1 MSATARGLRPVGRE
15 APRFRI
21 SPRFRG
27 RELTLLVVVAIG
39 LMLGSLSLAAT
50 ERFKAAQLD
59 GGTGGIGGLALAE
72 PTQLFVYLAALFA
85 VHAALVLAGRRTDQ
99 ILLPAVGLL
108 GGIGLLLMER
118 LPQTLAGNLG
128 GLAQTQLVW
137 LVIGLGI
144 IVVLAV
150 AVRNDV
156 WLRRYKYTWAAAGVA
171 LLLATFV
178 FGHDV
183 NGARLSL
190 SIGPF
195 SGQPSELLKV
205 ILVVFLAGYLSENRP
220 LLVDESTRI
229 GPLRL
234 PPLPYLAPMVA
245 MWAIALGIVI
255 VQRDLGAALLFFA
268 VFLLLMYVSTARV
281 GYVVVGLLA
290 FVVGAAALYFLFDHV
305 RTRIDIWIDPFADSS
320 GAGYQVVQA
329 LHAFARGGLIGTG
342 LGGGLPSIA
351 GRPPI
356 PALHTDFPFA
366 DPSGAGYQVVQALH
380 AFARGGLIGTGLGG
394 GLPSIAGRPPIPALH
409 TDFPFAAL
417 GEELGLVG
425 ILAILGL
432 YLVLVQRGL
441 RIASA
446 AQDEFR
452 AILAAGLSLVI
463 GVQAFIIAAGNLK
476 LIPLTGIT
484 LPFVSYGGSS
494 LLANA
499 VIVGLLIALSERTRD
514 PLPPPRRPSRLRRAL
529 DRGAA

>member
-1 MSATARGLRPVGRE
+1 MSAAAGIRVTN
-15 APRFRI
+15 APRLRLR
-21 SPRFRG
+21 PRFRG
-27 RELTLLVVVAIG
+27 RELGLLLAVGAG
-39 LMLGSLSLAAT
+39 LFLGSLSLGAT
-50 ERFKAAQLD
+50 RQLKAAIAD
-59 GGTGGIGGLALAE
+59 GADAPGNLFVLAE
-72 PTQLFVYLAALFA
+72 PGLLVVYLGALLV
-85 VHAALVLAGRRTDQ
+85 VHLAFVVAGRRTDQ

-118 LPQTLAGNLG
+118 LPQGLAGSLG
-128 GLAQTQLVW
+128 GLARTQLVW
-137 LVIGLGI
+137 LLLAFAIVAALG
-144 IVVLAV
+144 V

-156 WLRRYKYTWAAAGVA
+156 WLRRYKYTWAAVGVV
-171 LLLATFV
+171 LLLLTFV
-178 FGHDV
+178 FGRDV

-190 SIGPF
+190 ALGPV

-220 LLVDESTRI
+220 LLVEESTRI

-245 MWAIALGIVI
+245 MWTIALGIVI

-268 VFLLLMYVSTARV
+268 VFLLLLYVSTGRLS
-281 GYVVVGLLA
+281 YVFLGLAA
-290 FVVGAAALYFLFDHV
+290 FVVGAAVLYFLFGHV
-305 RTRIDIWIDPFADSS
+305 RTRIDIWLDPFADPT

-342 LGGGLPSIA
+342 LGGGLPSI
-351 GRPPI
+351 G
-356 PALHTDFPFA
+356 
-366 DPSGAGYQVVQALH
+366 
-380 AFARGGLIGTGLGG
+380 
-394 GLPSIAGRPPIPALH
+394 GRPPIPALH

-432 YLVLVQRGL
+432 YLVLVERGL
-441 RIASA
+441 RIAA
-446 AQDEFR
+446 AAHDEYR

-484 LPFVSYGGSS
+484 LPFISYGGSS

-514 PLPPPRRPSRLRRAL
+514 PLPAPRRPGRLRRMM
-529 DRGAA
+529 DRGAP

>member
-1 MSATARGLRPVGRE
+1 MSAAPGVTRMRAVGQEPR
-15 APRFRI
+15 RFRV
-21 SPRFRG
+21 SPQLRG
-27 RELTLLVVVAIG
+27 RELVLLLIVGAALYVGSVSLGATQRLREQLLEGDAGKVDMTTPADTGLLLVY
-39 LMLGSLSLAAT
+39 LGAMFL
-50 ERFKAAQLD
+50 
-59 GGTGGIGGLALAE
+59 
-72 PTQLFVYLAALFA
+72 
-85 VHAALVLAGRRTDQ
+85 VHAALVVAGRRTDQ
-99 ILLPAVGLL
+99 LLLPTVGLL

-118 LPQTLAGNLG
+118 LPQNLAGNLG

-137 LVIGLGI
+137 LLIGFGI
-144 IVVLAV
+144 IVALAV

-156 WLRRYKYTWAAAGVA
+156 WLRRYKYTWAAVGVG
-171 LLLATFV
+171 LLLLVFV
-178 FGHDV
+178 FGSET

-190 SIGPF
+190 TIGPV

-220 LLVDESTRI
+220 LLVDESTKV
-229 GPLRL
+229 GPIRL

-255 VQRDLGAALLFFA
+255 VQKDLGAALLFFA
-268 VFLLLMYVSTARV
+268 VFLLLLYVSTARISF
-281 GYVVVGLLA
+281 VVLGLAA
-290 FVVGAAALYFLFDHV
+290 FVIGAGLLYFLFDHV
-305 RTRIDIWIDPFADSS
+305 RTRIDIWVDPFVDPQ
-320 GAGYQVVQA
+320 GAGFQIVQS

-342 LGGGLPSIA
+342 LGNGLPTI
-351 GRPPI
+351 GGNPPI
-356 PALHTDFPFA
+356 PALHTDFP
-366 DPSGAGYQVVQALH
+366 L
-380 AFARGGLIGTGLGG
+380 
-394 GLPSIAGRPPIPALH
+394 
-409 TDFPFAAL
+409 AAL

-432 YLVLVQRGL
+432 YLVLVERGL

-494 LLANA
+494 LLANS
-499 VIVGLLIALSERTRD
+499 VIVGLLIALSERTRE
-514 PLPPPRRPSRLRRAL
+514 PLPPPRRVGRLRGL
-529 DRGAA
+529 FDRGAA

>member
-1 MSATARGLRPVGRE
+1 VTAAASGLRAVRRE
-15 APRFRI
+15 ARRFRLT
-21 SPRFRG
+21 PRVRG
-27 RELTLLVVVAIG
+27 RELGLLVIVAIG
-39 LMLGSLSLAAT
+39 LVVGSLSLGA
-50 ERFKAAQLD
+50 
-59 GGTGGIGGLALAE
+59 
-72 PTQLFVYLAALFA
+72 TQLFRAAQVAGDPPSANLLTPAEPGLLAIYLLALFG
-85 VHAALVLAGRRTDQ
+85 VHLALVLAGRRTDQ
-99 ILLPAVGLL
+99 ILLPTVGLL

-118 LPQTLAGNLG
+118 LPQTLAGSLG
-128 GLAQTQLVW
+128 GLARTQLVW
-137 LVIGLGI
+137 LVIGLVI
-144 IVVLAV
+144 IAGLALAV
-150 AVRNDV
+150 RSDV
-156 WLRRYKYTWAAAGVA
+156 WLRRYKYTWAAAGVG
-171 LLLATFV
+171 LLLLV
-178 FGHDV
+178 FAFGRDI

-190 SIGPF
+190 SIGPIT
-195 SGQPSELLKV
+195 GQPSELLKV
-205 ILVVFLAGYLSENRP
+205 ILVVFLAGYLSENRR
-220 LLVDESTRI
+220 LLSEESTRI

-268 VFLLLMYVSTARV
+268 VFLLLLYVSTARV
-281 GYVVVGLLA
+281 GYVVLGLGA
-290 FVVGAAALYFLFDHV
+290 FVAGAGALYFVFGHV
-305 RTRIDIWIDPFADSS
+305 RTRIDIWLDPFVDPT

-342 LGGGLPSIA
+342 LGGGLPM
-351 GRPPI
+351 
-356 PALHTDFPFA
+356 
-366 DPSGAGYQVVQALH
+366 V
-380 AFARGGLIGTGLGG
+380 
-394 GLPSIAGRPPIPALH
+394 AGRPPIPALH

-463 GVQAFIIAAGNLK
+463 GVQAFIIAGGNLK

-494 LLANA
+494 LIANA
-499 VIVGLLIALSERTRD
+499 VIIGLLIALSERTRE
-514 PLPPPRRPSRLRRAL
+514 PLPPPRRAGRIRRML

>member
-1 MSATARGLRPVGRE
+1 VVAPAVAGLRAVGRE
-15 APRFRI
+15 SRRFRI
-21 SPRFRG
+21 RPRFRG
-27 RELTLLVVVAIG
+27 RELALLVIVAVG
-39 LMLGSLSLAAT
+39 LFVGAASLGAT
-50 ERFKAAQLD
+50 EQFRAAQLNGD
-59 GGTGGIGGLALAE
+59 GGRIDLLAPANPGLLA
-72 PTQLFVYLAALFA
+72 VYLGALLA
-85 VHAALVLAGRRTDQ
+85 VHLAFVIAGRRTDQ
-99 ILLPAVGLL
+99 ILLPTIGFL

-118 LPQTLAGNLG
+118 LPQSLGGSLG
-128 GLAQTQLVW
+128 GLAKTQLVW
-137 LVIGLGI
+137 LVIGLA
-144 IVVLAV
+144 IVAGLGV

-156 WLRRYKYTWAAAGVA
+156 WLRRYKYTWAAVGVG
-171 LLLATFV
+171 LLLLTFV

-190 SIGPF
+190 SIGPI

-205 ILVVFLAGYLSENRP
+205 ILVVFLAGYLSENRR
-220 LLVDESTRI
+220 LLVEESTRI

-255 VQRDLGAALLFFA
+255 VQKDLGAALLFFA
-268 VFLLLMYVSTARV
+268 VFLLLLYVSTARV
-281 GYVVVGLLA
+281 SYVVLGLIA
-290 FVVGAAALYFLFDHV
+290 FVVGATALYFLFGHV
-305 RTRIDIWIDPFADSS
+305 RTRIDIWLDPFADPG

-342 LGGGLPSIA
+342 FGAGLP
-351 GRPPI
+351 
-356 PALHTDFPFA
+356 L
-366 DPSGAGYQVVQALH
+366 
-380 AFARGGLIGTGLGG
+380 
-394 GLPSIAGRPPIPALH
+394 IAGRPPIPALH

-432 YLVLVQRGL
+432 YLVLVERGL
-441 RIASA
+441 RIAMA

-463 GVQAFIIAAGNLK
+463 GVQAFIIAGGNLK

-494 LLANA
+494 LLANS
-499 VIVGLLIALSERTRD
+499 VIVGLLIALSERNRD
-514 PLPPPRRPSRLRRAL
+514 PLPPPRRAGRIRRML

>member
-1 MSATARGLRPVGRE
+1 VTSAGVTSAGVTTARRLRTVGRGGR
-15 APRFRI
+15 RFRI
-21 SPRFRG
+21 TPRLRG
-27 RELTLLVVVAIG
+27 RELGLLLLCGVALFVG
-39 LMLGSLSLAAT
+39 SWSLGAT
-50 ERFKAAQLD
+50 QAFRAAQLD
-59 GGTGGIGGLALAE
+59 GDTGSLNLSEAAEPGLLTIYLLAL
-72 PTQLFVYLAALFA
+72 FG

-99 ILLPAVGLL
+99 VLLPAVGML
-108 GGIGLLLMER
+108 GGIGLLLMIR
-118 LPQTLAGNLG
+118 LPQDLAGRLG

-137 LVIGLGI
+137 LVIGLAI
-144 IVVLAV
+144 IAGLGV

-156 WLRRYKYTWAAAGVA
+156 WLRRYKYTWAAVGVG
-171 LLLATFV
+171 LLLLV
-178 FGHDV
+178 FLFGRDI

-190 SIGPF
+190 TIGPF

-205 ILVVFLAGYLSENRP
+205 ILVVFLAGYLSENRG
-220 LLVDESTRI
+220 LLVEESTRI

-268 VFLLLMYVSTARV
+268 VFLLLLYVSTARV
-281 GYVVVGLLA
+281 SFVVLGLAA
-290 FVVGAAALYFLFDHV
+290 FVVGAGALALVFDHV
-305 RTRIDIWIDPFADSS
+305 RTRIDIWLD
-320 GAGYQVVQA
+320 
-329 LHAFARGGLIGTG
+329 
-342 LGGGLPSIA
+342 
-351 GRPPI
+351 
-356 PALHTDFPFA
+356 PFA

-394 GLPSIAGRPPIPALH
+394 GLPTIAGRPPIPALH

-432 YLVLVQRGL
+432 YLVLVERGL

-463 GVQAFIIAAGNLK
+463 GVQAFIIAGGNLK

-494 LLANA
+494 LLANS
-499 VIVGLLIALSERTRD
+499 VIVGLLIALSERTRE
-514 PLPPPRRPSRLRRAL
+514 PLPPPRRAGRLRRML

>member
-1 MSATARGLRPVGRE
+1 MSAVARAPRGLKVVGRE
-15 APRFRI
+15 DRRFRFT
-21 SPRFRG
+21 PRFRG
-27 RELTLLVVVAIG
+27 RELGLLGIVAVALYVGAIS
-39 LMLGSLSLAAT
+39 LGAT
-50 ERFKAAQLD
+50 EEFRA
-59 GGTGGIGGLALAE
+59 ALADGDDGPIDFASPAE
-72 PTQLFVYLAALFA
+72 PGLLLTYIGALLA
-85 VHAALVLAGRRTDQ
+85 VHVAFVLAGRRTDQ
-99 ILLPAVGLL
+99 LLLPAVGLL
-108 GGIGLLLMER
+108 GGIGLLLMIR
-118 LPQTLAGNLG
+118 LPQNLAGSLG

-137 LVIGLGI
+137 LLIGLGI
-144 IVVLAV
+144 IAVLAV

-156 WLRRYKYTWAAAGVA
+156 WLRRYKYTWAAVGVG
-171 LLLATFV
+171 LLLLV
-178 FGHDV
+178 FIFGNET
-183 NGARLSL
+183 NGARLTL
-190 SIGPF
+190 SIGPI

-220 LLVDESTRI
+220 LLQEESTRI
-229 GPLRL
+229 GPIRL

-268 VFLLLMYVSTARV
+268 VFLLLLYVSTARV
-281 GYVVVGLLA
+281 S
-290 FVVGAAALYFLFDHV
+290 FVVLGLGAFAAGAAVLYFLVGHV
-305 RTRIDIWIDPFADSS
+305 RTRIDVWLDPFADPA

-342 LGGGLPSIA
+342 LGGGLPTIG

-356 PALHTDFPFA
+356 PALHTDFP
-366 DPSGAGYQVVQALH
+366 V
-380 AFARGGLIGTGLGG
+380 
-394 GLPSIAGRPPIPALH
+394 
-409 TDFPFAAL
+409 AAL

-463 GVQAFIIAAGNLK
+463 GVQAFVIAGGNLK

-484 LPFVSYGGSS
+484 LPFISYGGSS

-499 VIVGLLIALSERTRD
+499 VIVGLLIALSERARE
-514 PLPPPRRPSRLRRAL
+514 PLPPPRRPSRLRRL
-529 DRGAA
+529 FDRGAA

>member
-1 MSATARGLRPVGRE
+1 MAIALYVGSVSLGATQRLQE
-15 APRFRI
+15 K
-21 SPRFRG
+21 
-27 RELTLLVVVAIG
+27 L
-39 LMLGSLSLAAT
+39 
-50 ERFKAAQLD
+50 LD
-59 GGTGGIGGLALAE
+59 GGGPDGSTWRRPRTRGCSSSISALCS
-72 PTQLFVYLAALFA
+72 L
-85 VHAALVLAGRRTDQ
+85 VHAALVVAGRRTDQ
-99 ILLPAVGLL
+99 LLLPTVGLL

-118 LPQTLAGNLG
+118 LPQDLAGNLG

-137 LVIGLGI
+137 LLIGFGI
-144 IVVLAV
+144 IAALAV

-156 WLRRYKYTWAAAGVA
+156 WLRRYKYTWAAVGVG
-171 LLLATFV
+171 LLLLV
-178 FGHDV
+178 FLFGSET

-190 SIGPF
+190 TIGPF

-220 LLVDESTRI
+220 LLVDESTKV
-229 GPLRL
+229 GPIRL

-255 VQRDLGAALLFFA
+255 VQKDLGAALLFFA
-268 VFLLLMYVSTARV
+268 VFLLLLYVSTARISF
-281 GYVVVGLLA
+281 VVIGLAAFVLGAGLLY
-290 FVVGAAALYFLFDHV
+290 FVFDHV
-305 RTRIDIWIDPFADSS
+305 RTRIDIWVDPFVDPH
-320 GAGYQVVQA
+320 GAGFQIVQA

-342 LGGGLPSIA
+342 LGNGLPTIA
-351 GRPPI
+351 G
-356 PALHTDFPFA
+356 H
-366 DPSGAGYQVVQALH
+366 
-380 AFARGGLIGTGLGG
+380 
-394 GLPSIAGRPPIPALH
+394 PPIPALH

-494 LLANA
+494 LLANS

-514 PLPPPRRPSRLRRAL
+514 PLPPPRRVGRLRGL
-529 DRGAA
+529 FDRGAA

>member
-1 MSATARGLRPVGRE
+1 MTAAPAAARLRTVGRE
-15 APRFRI
+15 ARRFRI
-21 SPRFRG
+21 QPAFRG
-27 RELTLLVVVAIG
+27 RELTLLSLVGIALFTGAIS
-39 LMLGSLSLAAT
+39 LGAT
-50 ERFKAAQLD
+50 EQLHAAQLN
-59 GGTGGIGGLALAE
+59 GSTGPIDLLAPADAGLLIAYLGAL
-72 PTQLFVYLAALFA
+72 LA
-85 VHAALVLAGRRTDQ
+85 VHIAFVIAGRRTDQ
-99 ILLPAVGLL
+99 ILLPTVGLL

-118 LPQTLAGNLG
+118 LPQDLAGSLG
-128 GLAQTQLVW
+128 GLAKTQLAW
-137 LVIGLGI
+137 LAIGLGI
-144 IVVLAV
+144 V
-150 AVRNDV
+150 AVLGVVVRSDV
-156 WLRRYKYTWAAAGVA
+156 WLRRYKYTWAAAGVG
-171 LLLATFV
+171 LLLLTFV

-190 SIGPF
+190 TIGPF

-245 MWAIALGIVI
+245 MWAIALGVVI
-255 VQRDLGAALLFFA
+255 VQKDLGAALLFFA
-268 VFLLLMYVSTARV
+268 VFLLLLYVSTARV
-281 GYVVVGLLA
+281 GYVIVGLIA
-290 FVVGAAALYFLFDHV
+290 FVIGATALYFLFEHV
-305 RTRIDIWIDPFADSS
+305 RVRVDIWLNPFADALGS
-320 GAGYQVVQA
+320 GYQVVQA

-342 LGGGLPSIA
+342 LGAGLP
-351 GRPPI
+351 
-356 PALHTDFPFA
+356 L
-366 DPSGAGYQVVQALH
+366 
-380 AFARGGLIGTGLGG
+380 
-394 GLPSIAGRPPIPALH
+394 IAGRPPIPALH

-432 YLVLVQRGL
+432 YLVLVERGL
-441 RIASA
+441 RIAMA

-463 GVQAFIIAAGNLK
+463 GVQAFIIAGGNLK

-484 LPFVSYGGSS
+484 LPFISYGGSS
-494 LLANA
+494 LLANS

-514 PLPPPRRPSRLRRAL
+514 PLPPPRRPGRFRRML

>member
-1 MSATARGLRPVGRE
+1 VTAAASGLRAVRRE
-15 APRFRI
+15 ARRFRVT
-21 SPRFRG
+21 PRVRG
-27 RELTLLVVVAIG
+27 RELVLLVLVAIG
-39 LMLGSLSLAAT
+39 LFVGSLSLGAT
-50 ERFKAAQLD
+50 ERFRAAQLAGD
-59 GGTGGIGGLALAE
+59 TGAVNLLAPADAGLLA
-72 PTQLFVYLAALFA
+72 VYLGALLA
-85 VHAALVLAGRRTDQ
+85 VHLALVLIGRRTDQ
-99 ILLPAVGLL
+99 ILLPTVGLL

-118 LPQTLAGNLG
+118 LPQNLAGSLG
-128 GLAQTQLVW
+128 GLARTQLVW
-137 LVIGLGI
+137 LVIGLAI
-144 IVVLAV
+144 IAALAI
-150 AVRNDV
+150 AVRSDV
-156 WLRRYKYTWAAAGVA
+156 WLRRYKYTWAAVGVG
-171 LLLATFV
+171 LLLMTFL

-190 SIGPF
+190 TIAGL

-220 LLVDESTRI
+220 LLVDESTRL

-234 PPLPYLAPMVA
+234 PPLPYLAPMGA

-268 VFLLLMYVSTARV
+268 VFLLLLYVSTARV
-281 GYVVVGLLA
+281 GYVVAGLGA
-290 FVVGAAALYFLFDHV
+290 FVIGAGALYFLFGHV
-305 RTRIDIWIDPFADSS
+305 RTRIDIWLD
-320 GAGYQVVQA
+320 
-329 LHAFARGGLIGTG
+329 
-342 LGGGLPSIA
+342 
-351 GRPPI
+351 
-356 PALHTDFPFA
+356 PFA

-394 GLPSIAGRPPIPALH
+394 GLPTIAGRPPIPALH

-476 LIPLTGIT
+476 MIPLTGIT
-484 LPFVSYGGSS
+484 LPFISYGGSS

-514 PLPPPRRPSRLRRAL
+514 PLPPPRRAGRIRRML

>member
-1 MSATARGLRPVGRE
+1 MSMTVAPAPRGLRVVGRE
-15 APRFRI
+15 ARRFHVV
-21 SPRFRG
+21 PRFRG
-27 RELTLLVVVAIG
+27 RELTLLVFVG
-39 LMLGSLSLAAT
+39 LALFVGSLSLGAT
-50 ERFKAAQLD
+50 ERFRDALLNEKPTFNLLSPAD
-59 GGTGGIGGLALAE
+59 PGLLFIYVGAL
-72 PTQLFVYLAALFA
+72 LA

-99 ILLPAVGLL
+99 ILLPTVGML

-118 LPQTLAGNLG
+118 LPQNLAGSLG

-137 LVIGLGI
+137 LVIGLV
-144 IVVLAV
+144 IVTVLAV

-156 WLRRYKYTWAAAGVA
+156 WLRRYKYTWAAVGVG
-171 LLLATFV
+171 LLLLTFV
-178 FGHDV
+178 FGRDV
-183 NGARLSL
+183 NGARLTLSL
-190 SIGPF
+190 GPI

-205 ILVVFLAGYLSENRP
+205 ILVVFLAGYLSENRR
-220 LLVDESTRI
+220 LLVEESTRI
-229 GPLRL
+229 GPIRL

-268 VFLLLMYVSTARV
+268 VFLLLLYVSTARV
-281 GYVVVGLLA
+281 SFVVLGLAA
-290 FVVGAAALYFLFDHV
+290 FVAGASVLYFLFDHV
-305 RTRIDIWIDPFADSS
+305 RTRVDIWLDPFADPS
-320 GAGYQVVQA
+320 GAGYQIVQA

-342 LGGGLPSIA
+342 LGGGLP
-351 GRPPI
+351 
-356 PALHTDFPFA
+356 T
-366 DPSGAGYQVVQALH
+366 
-380 AFARGGLIGTGLGG
+380 
-394 GLPSIAGRPPIPALH
+394 IAGRPPIPALH

-432 YLVLVQRGL
+432 YLVLVHRGL

-494 LLANA
+494 LLANS
-499 VIVGLLIALSERTRD
+499 VIVGLLIALSERARD
-514 PLPPPRRPSRLRRAL
+514 PLPPPRRPGRIRRML

>member
-1 MSATARGLRPVGRE
+1 MTAAPVTAGLRAVGRK
-15 APRFRI
+15 ARRLRMTPRV
-21 SPRFRG
+21 RG
-27 RELTLLVVVAIG
+27 RELTLLVIVAIALVVG
-39 LMLGSLSLAAT
+39 DLSLGAT
-50 ERFKAAQLD
+50 RLLKEAQLAGD
-59 GGTGGIGGLALAE
+59 QPPADLAVLAA
-72 PTQLFVYLAALFA
+72 PAILAIYLIALFA
-85 VHAALVLAGRRTDQ
+85 VHGALVLAGRRTDQ
-99 ILLPAVGLL
+99 ILLPTVGLL
-108 GGIGLLLMER
+108 GGIGLLLMIR
-118 LPQTLAGNLG
+118 LPQDLAGRLG
-128 GLAQTQLVW
+128 GLAQTQLLW
-137 LVIGLGI
+137 LVIGLTI
-144 IVVLAV
+144 VVVLAI

-156 WLRRYKYTWAAAGVA
+156 WLRRYKYTWAAVGVG
-171 LLLATFV
+171 LLLLTFV

-183 NGARLSL
+183 NGARLSVTV
-190 SIGPF
+190 GPF

-205 ILVVFLAGYLSENRP
+205 ILVVFLAGYLSENRR
-220 LLVDESTRI
+220 LLVDESTRV
-229 GPLRL
+229 GPFRL

-268 VFLLLMYVSTARV
+268 VFLLLLYVSTARFSF
-281 GYVVVGLLA
+281 VVLGLVA
-290 FVVGAAALYFLFDHV
+290 FVVCAGLLYFVFDHV
-305 RTRIDIWIDPFADSS
+305 RTRIDIWVDPFADAT

-342 LGGGLPSIA
+342 LGA
-351 GRPPI
+351 
-356 PALHTDFPFA
+356 
-366 DPSGAGYQVVQALH
+366 
-380 AFARGGLIGTGLGG
+380 

-425 ILAILGL
+425 ILAVLGL
-432 YLVLVQRGL
+432 YLVLVERGL

-494 LLANA
+494 LLANS
-499 VIVGLLIALSERTRD
+499 VIVGMLIALSERTRE
-514 PLPPPRRPSRLRRAL
+514 PLPPPRRPGRIRRLL

>member
-1 MSATARGLRPVGRE
+1 MTAGAATGGLRAVGRE
-15 APRFRI
+15 ARRFRI
-21 SPRFRG
+21 SPRLRG
-27 RELTLLVVVAIG
+27 RELGLLLVTAAALFVGA
-39 LMLGSLSLAAT
+39 LSLGAT
-50 ERFKAAQLD
+50 QQFRAAQLN
-59 GGTGGIGGLALAE
+59 GGDAGSVDLLSPAQPEILAI
-72 PTQLFVYLAALFA
+72 YLAALFA
-85 VHAALVLAGRRTDQ
+85 VHLALVVAGKRTDQ
-99 ILLPAVGLL
+99 ILLPTVGML
-108 GGIGLLLMER
+108 GGIGLLLMVR
-118 LPQTLAGNLG
+118 LPQNLAGALG
-128 GLAQTQLVW
+128 GLARTQLVW
-137 LVIGLGI
+137 LVIGLAI
-144 IVVLAV
+144 IATLAV

-156 WLRRYKYTWAAAGVA
+156 WLRRYKYTWAVAGVA
-171 LLLATFV
+171 LLLLTFLL
-178 FGHDV
+178 GHDV

-190 SIGPF
+190 TVGPF

-220 LLVDESTRI
+220 LLVEESTKV

-234 PPLPYLAPMVA
+234 PPVPYLAPMVA

-268 VFLLLMYVSTARV
+268 VFLLLLYVSTARV
-281 GYVVVGLLA
+281 SFVILGLVA
-290 FVVGAAALYFLFDHV
+290 FVLGAAALYFVFGHV
-305 RTRIDIWIDPFADSS
+305 RTRIDIWLDPFADPA

-342 LGGGLPSIA
+342 FGAGLP
-351 GRPPI
+351 
-356 PALHTDFPFA
+356 T
-366 DPSGAGYQVVQALH
+366 
-380 AFARGGLIGTGLGG
+380 
-394 GLPSIAGRPPIPALH
+394 IAGRPPIPALH

-432 YLVLVQRGL
+432 YLVLVERGL

-463 GVQAFIIAAGNLK
+463 GVQAFIIAGGNLK

-494 LLANA
+494 LLANS
-499 VIVGLLIALSERTRD
+499 VIVGLLIALSERTRE
-514 PLPPPRRPSRLRRAL
+514 PLPAPRRTGRIRSIF